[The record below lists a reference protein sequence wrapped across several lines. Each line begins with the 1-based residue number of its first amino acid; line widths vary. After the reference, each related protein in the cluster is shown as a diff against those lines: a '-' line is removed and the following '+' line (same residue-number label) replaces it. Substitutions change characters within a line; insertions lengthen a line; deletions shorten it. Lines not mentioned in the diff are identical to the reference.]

1 MRPREHT
8 ETGEPVPSCHVRARL
23 WHGQGRLFNTKHDI
37 WAFDSSGGADGGLRA
52 GGATT
57 SRVTELDGLAG
68 EGDSGGTGGK
78 VGGTEGGV
86 GCAGG
91 VGGTE
96 GGIGGGTGGRGT

>member
-1 MRPREHT
+1 MRAREHT

-23 WHGQGRLFNTKHDI
+23 WHGQGRLFNTRHDI
-37 WAFDSSGGADGGLRA
+37 WAFDSSGGADGGLGA
-52 GGATT
+52 G
-57 SRVTELDGLAG
+57 ELDGLAG

-96 GGIGGGTGGRGT
+96 GGIGGGGGGSGT